1 LNSPIKTVHRI
12 PGLVGLLF
20 IVSAAS
26 AAGILPPARTEN
38 PAAPADF
45 PGAYYHQQEAL
56 GNKILRIDSLHS
68 LVIIEVHRAGV
79 LSRLGHDHVVA
90 SRNVNGY
97 ASMSAGVA
105 DLYVPLDK
113 LVVDEPGLRT
123 AAGFNTQPSQQD
135 IEGTRRNMLTRTLD
149 TGHFPYALIH
159 VARADADRQNLQVTI
174 ALHGMMR
181 SYEVPAQFET
191 VPGGIAVAGRMS
203 FKQSNF
209 GITPLSVLGG
219 ALRVQDQ
226 LDLRFHILAQGN

>member
-1 LNSPIKTVHRI
+1 M
-12 PGLVGLLF
+12 
-20 IVSAAS
+20 SAAS

-45 PGAYYHQQEAL
+45 PGAYYHQQVAL

-159 VARADADRQNLQVTI
+159 VARADADRQNLQVMIT
-174 ALHGMMR
+174 LHGMMR

-191 VPGGIAVAGRMS
+191 VPGGISVAGRMS
-203 FKQSNF
+203 FKQSDF